1 MKGIRNFLR
10 SNFMLYYYDKH
21 ELVYKRVKR
30 RYMVLIYLF
39 FMSLFSFYTP
49 LVIKKTVVED
59 FYEPQTIVV
68 SPDTTYNFSEDKL
81 IQLIKDL
88 NIKFPHIVLAQ
99 SKLETGHFTSKVF
112 VENHNLFGMKEAR
125 VRVNIAR
132 GTQYNH
138 AYYNNWYESVY
149 DYAFYQSR
157 YLSKLKTEEEYFQ
170 YLDESYAEA
179 ANYVETLKGMIERE
193 NLREIFENE

>member
-1 MKGIRNFLR
+1 MRSIRNFLR

-30 RYMVLIYLF
+30 RYMILF
-39 FMSLFSFYTP
+39 CLLFIAIFSIYTP
-49 LVIKKTVVED
+49 LIIKKTVVED

-68 SPDTTYNFSEDKL
+68 RPDTTYNFTEEKL

-99 SKLETGHFTSKVF
+99 SKLETGDFTSKIF
-112 VENHNLFGMKEAR
+112 VENHNLFGMREAR
-125 VRVNIAR
+125 VRINIAR

-157 YLSKLKTEEEYFQ
+157 YLSKLNTEEEYFQ
-170 YLDESYAEA
+170 YLGESYAEA
-179 ANYVETLKGMIERE
+179 PNYVEALKGMIRRE